1 MADHHGTVVEAA
13 GTASPVETATPAVSI
28 APRVLELRKLAA
40 IALSLAV
47 LAGVWVMPTPD
58 GLPAAG
64 QRALAMTLFTIIW
77 WVGGVMAPAYT
88 TLLLCLGYIVLGPV
102 PPTTVFA
109 LWTSPLMWLTV
120 GAFLIAT
127 AVSKSGLGARVA
139 YGLMSRYAR
148 SYASTV
154 TLVYVLGFLLSL
166 LIPHPFPRTLLIMA
180 MVSVIIERSQ
190 MEAADAR
197 ALGFAT
203 FAGATA
209 TSMIL
214 LTGDAL
220 LNTASIGFAGR
231 ELTWLD
237 WARYMAV
244 PGVLAAVL
252 MWGLHL
258 LVFRPTRRI
267 RIDADGVQAA
277 RARLGPLS
285 GAEKRTLAWVA
296 LALLLWLTQ
305 AWHHVGPAWVA
316 LGVAVGLALPVVGDV
331 LHPPDFTT
339 GVNWPILM
347 FLVGALAIGTVST
360 ETGMAQWIVVTLLPA
375 DPPTNPFILAL
386 LIGCA
391 TIASHMVL
399 GSALAVMSI
408 VTPPMVRYAATGGW
422 DALVPALLVYTAV
435 QIHYVLPFQHVTMLL
450 GAGPTAGYGSRETLR
465 YGLPLTGLTL
475 LVVLLEVAWWEL
487 VGLIG

>member
-1 MADHHGTVVEAA
+1 MQRWTFMSDHRHGTAM
-13 GTASPVETATPAVSI
+13 
-28 APRVLELRKLAA
+28 LEPRKLAA
-40 IALSLAV
+40 IALSLVV
-47 LAGVWVMPTPD
+47 LAGVWLMPTPD

-64 QRALAMTLFTIIW
+64 QRALAVTLFAIIW
-77 WVGGVMAPAYT
+77 WIGGVMAPAYT
-88 TLLLCLGYIVLGPV
+88 TLLLCLGYVVLGPV
-102 PPTTVFA
+102 PAPVVFG
-109 LWTSPLMWLTV
+109 LWTSPLMWLTL

-127 AVSKSGLGARVA
+127 AVSKSGLGTRVA

-148 SYASTV
+148 SYVSTV
-154 TLVYVLGFLLSL
+154 TLVYVLGFVLSF

-180 MVSVIIERSQ
+180 MLSAIIERSEMQ
-190 MEAADAR
+190 AADAR

-231 ELTWLD
+231 EVTWLE

-244 PGVLAAVL
+244 PGVVATVL
-252 MWGLHL
+252 MWGLQL
-258 LVFRPTRRI
+258 VVFRPTRHV
-267 RIDADGVQAA
+267 RIDADGVRAA
-277 RARLGPLS
+277 RVALGPVNA
-285 GAEKRTLAWVA
+285 GEKRTLAWVA
-296 LALLLWLTQ
+296 LGLVLWMTQ
-305 AWHHVGPAWVA
+305 PWHHVGPAWVA
-316 LGVAVGLALPVVGDV
+316 LGVAVGLALPIVGDV
-331 LHPPDFTT
+331 LQPPDFTT
-339 GVNWPILM
+339 GINWPILM
-347 FLVGALAIGTVST
+347 FLAGALAIGTVST
-360 ETGMAQWIVVTLLPA
+360 ETGLARWIVVTVLPA
-375 DPPTNPFILAL
+375 DPPSNPYALAL
-386 LIGCA
+386 LIGGA
-391 TIASHMVL
+391 TIASHMLL

-408 VTPPMVRYAATGGW
+408 VTPPMVSYAATAGC

-475 LVVLLEVAWWEL
+475 LIVLLEVAWWKL
-487 VGLIG
+487 AGLIG